1 MLYARFKEQDDPDLD
16 NSQNGLPA
24 QSRLIN
30 PSKHR
35 YERNSYILFTDVTC
49 DNDVREQVLNSAP
62 DGA

>member
-1 MLYARFKEQDDPDLD
+1 MLYTRFKEQDDPDAG
-16 NSQNGLPA
+16 NSENGLPA
-24 QSRLIN
+24 QSRLID

-49 DNDVREQVLNSAP
+49 DNELKEQVLNGAP